1 MVIDLSAEQP
11 KNATLPMASTV
22 FGILTVLSFVHPLNV
37 PPGMIASPELIVTLD
52 NCLHSAK
59 TPSIV
64 KPFIKAPWSVVL
76 AGMVMLVMPVL

>member
-1 MVIDLSAEQP
+1 MIDLSAEQP
-11 KNATLPMASTV
+11 QNATLPMASTV
-22 FGILTVLSFVHPLNV
+22 FGIVMVLSLVHPKNAPL
-37 PPGMIASPELIVTLD
+37 GIRASPELIVTLD

-64 KPFIKAPWSVVL
+64 KPFIKAPWSMVL